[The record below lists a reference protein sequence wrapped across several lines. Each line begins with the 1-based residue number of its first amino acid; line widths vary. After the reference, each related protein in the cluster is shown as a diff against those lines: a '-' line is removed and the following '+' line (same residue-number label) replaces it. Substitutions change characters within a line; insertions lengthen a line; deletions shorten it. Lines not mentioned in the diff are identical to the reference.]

1 MSLIFM
7 TCPFFVTLHTSAK
20 IKQYGMIFE
29 GIPVKKLELTEKSG
43 TYCLIE
49 AVISIGSVL

>member
-1 MSLIFM
+1 
-7 TCPFFVTLHTSAK
+7 
-20 IKQYGMIFE
+20 MIFE